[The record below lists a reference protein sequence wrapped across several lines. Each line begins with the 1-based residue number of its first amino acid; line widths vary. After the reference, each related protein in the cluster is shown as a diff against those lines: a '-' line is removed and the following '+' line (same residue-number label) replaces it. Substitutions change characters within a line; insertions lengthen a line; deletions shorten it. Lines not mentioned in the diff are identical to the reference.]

1 MNIRELIEDRVA
13 GNPDKVYLYFED
25 QEITYADFDRNI
37 NRLSNRML
45 NCGIQKGDRFAIH
58 LSNCPEYLYTWFA
71 LNKIGALEV
80 PINVSLKGNEVQY
93 ILEHSGA
100 KGIIIHADNVPVLD
114 SIRGD
119 LPELV
124 HVVVV
129 GTAENMD
136 GKTTY
141 REFVEN
147 SSPESP
153 PPVHIADDD
162 PAGMIY
168 TSGTTGRPKG
178 VMFSHKAWR
187 LTAEA
192 YVYTVEIHPDDRVM
206 TSNPLYHINAQ
217 GYSTLGSLTAGA
229 SLILIPKFSQSR
241 VIEQTRQYGA
251 TILVLVQALTPWVWG
266 RPVMDTDGD
275 NPVRT
280 VVAGN
285 WPPEIYKKFEE
296 RFNVK
301 NQTIY
306 SSTESPMGLMGPRE
320 GTGSRKVGSI
330 GIPFEH
336 PDPSIKNEFRIV
348 GETGVDTK
356 PGEVGEII
364 IRNPALMLGYYKD
377 PERTAEVMKDGWF
390 HTGDQAYKDEDGH
403 FFFVGRAKDVIRR
416 RGELVSPNE
425 IEGVINRHP
434 HVHESAVIGV
444 DSGLGT
450 GEEEIKAYVLLEEG
464 ETVTPEEIFS
474 WCSDNLAEFK
484 VPRYLEFRDEF
495 PRSSIGRIQKKEL
508 KKEKENL
515 EETLDIGDN
524 LNQTVRG
531 GSSYSREPMSKNRER
546 PGQNKTVKGQ

>member
-1 MNIRELIEDRVA
+1 MNIRELIENRVTSD
-13 GNPDKVYLYFED
+13 PDKIYLYFED
-25 QEITYADFDRNI
+25 QEITYAEFNRSI
-37 NRLSNRML
+37 NRLSNQL
-45 NCGIQKGDRFAIH
+45 LSCGIQKGDRFAIY
-58 LSNCPEYLYTWFA
+58 LPNCPEYLYTWFA

-80 PINVSLKGNEVQY
+80 PINVALKGNEVHY
-93 ILEHSGA
+93 ILEHSEA
-100 KGIIIHADNVPVLD
+100 KGIILHADFVSTID
-114 SIRGD
+114 SIRSE

-124 HVVVV
+124 NLVVV
-129 GTAENMD
+129 GSTEKMN

-141 REFVEN
+141 NEFIGN

-153 PPVHIADDD
+153 PSARITDND
-162 PAGMIY
+162 PAGMMY

-192 YVYTVEIHPDDRVM
+192 YVYTVGIRPDDRVM

-217 GYSTLGSLTAGA
+217 AYSVLGSLTAGA
-229 SLILIPKFSQSR
+229 SLILIPKFSRSR

-251 TILVLVQALTPWVWG
+251 TILVLVQALTPWVWS

-275 NPVRT
+275 NTVRT
-280 VVAGN
+280 VIAGN

-296 RFNVK
+296 RFNVT

-306 SSTESPMGLMGPRE
+306 SSTESPMGLMGPRG
-320 GTGSRKVGSI
+320 GTVPRKVGGI
-330 GIPFEH
+330 GVPSEH
-336 PDPSIKNEFRIV
+336 PDPSVKNEYRV
-348 GETGVDTK
+348 VDSNGAETE

-364 IRNPALMLGYYKD
+364 IRNPALMLGYYRD

-390 HTGDQAYKDEDGH
+390 HTGDQAYRDEEKY
-403 FFFVGRAKDVIRR
+403 FFFVGRTKNVIRR

-434 HVHESAVIGV
+434 KVHESAVIGV
-444 DSGLGT
+444 ESGLGA
-450 GEEEIKAYVLLEEG
+450 GEEEIKAYILLKEG
-464 ETVTPEEIFS
+464 ETVTPDEVFS
-474 WCSDNLAEFK
+474 WCSDNLGEFK

-508 KKEKENL
+508 KKEKEDL
-515 EETLDIGDN
+515 T
-524 LNQTVRG
+524 
-531 GSSYSREPMSKNRER
+531 
-546 PGQNKTVKGQ
+546 KGCFDRLKL